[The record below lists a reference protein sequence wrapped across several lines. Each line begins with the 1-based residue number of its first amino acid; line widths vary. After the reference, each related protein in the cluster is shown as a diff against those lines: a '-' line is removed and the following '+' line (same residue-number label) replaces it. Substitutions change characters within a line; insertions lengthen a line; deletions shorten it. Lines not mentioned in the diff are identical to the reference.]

1 MECPFYDDI
10 NMYGGKKVKEWR
22 PQVLIG
28 MLVLGIIGYFGMY
41 MGYDTIAG
49 VAVGGVVSA
58 VTNLSQNS
66 KGNV

>member
-1 MECPFYDDI
+1 MS
-10 NMYGGKKVKEWR
+10 VKDWR

-28 MLVLGIIGYFGMY
+28 MLVLGIIGYYGMM

-58 VTNLSQNS
+58 VTALSQNT
-66 KGNV
+66 KAAQ